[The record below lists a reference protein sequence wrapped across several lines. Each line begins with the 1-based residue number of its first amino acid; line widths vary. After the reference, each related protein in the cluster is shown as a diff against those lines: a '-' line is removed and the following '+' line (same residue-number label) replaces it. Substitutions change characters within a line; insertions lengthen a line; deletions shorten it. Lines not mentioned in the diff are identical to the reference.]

1 MSSTL
6 NTTPATAPADIDT
19 MRHSVNRLLGPDAQP
34 PGGETLAILQ
44 SLLRGHMQLLI
55 PEVEQAAWQRD
66 KEDVPRYCALA
77 CVGEARGRLRA
88 VARPGEHGALAYARR
103 LARSLAAL
111 CDHHEALAGVV
122 MCLACDQPLRDGEDT
137 LPYDHVSPSGSA
149 LRAGR
154 IHTRCAHTV
163 RRH

>member
-1 MSSTL
+1 MNHTV
-6 NTTPATAPADIDT
+6 TAGTAAPPLDIDT
-19 MRHSVNRLLGPDAQP
+19 MRHTISQLMDPNVQLPV
-34 PGGETLAILQ
+34 GEALDLVQQT
-44 SLLRGHMQLLI
+44 LRGHMQLLI
-55 PEVEQAAWQRD
+55 PEVEHLAWQRD

-77 CVGEARGRLRA
+77 CVGEARGKLRTPA
-88 VARPGEHGALAYARR
+88 KPGEYGALTHTRR

-111 CDHHEALAGVV
+111 CDHHEALTGVA

-154 IHTRCAHTV
+154 IHARCAHTI